1 MSKLAGG
8 VSTPQ
13 QNAAEALTAGCEQE
27 LKELSEE
34 ERKKLKAEAKKKARS
49 AHSGRQHPT
58 DIQGKFGKDL
68 AHFDWALGNLG
79 ALEQ

>member
-1 MSKLAGG
+1 MLMSKLAGG

-49 AHSGRQHPT
+49 AHSWPSKL
-58 DIQGKFGKDL
+58 D
-68 AHFDWALGNLG
+68 
-79 ALEQ
+79 